1 MQFTFLFLF
10 KQKVFLSFHFD
21 YFVFKISYLIL
32 EEYLIF
38 TQIKSHFQPHGA
50 IDCIIRERKKKN
62 MIFSLLLFLLST
74 LIFFQALAI
83 ISRAQIC
90 FFSFTFSNRDLG
102 IMNYILSCVT
112 LVTLRPYMW
121 KGKYPFS
128 VLAIIICTV
137 MPPHLLW
144 YCYVPDLYLQI
155 LWCDST
161 NSQLRNI
168 LNRLPVLQI

>member
-1 MQFTFLFLF
+1 
-10 KQKVFLSFHFD
+10 
-21 YFVFKISYLIL
+21 
-32 EEYLIF
+32 
-38 TQIKSHFQPHGA
+38 
-50 IDCIIRERKKKN
+50 
-62 MIFSLLLFLLST
+62 MIFSLLLFLFST

-90 FFSFTFSNRDLG
+90 FFSFTFSNRNLG

-121 KGKYPFS
+121 KGKYHFS

-144 YCYVPDLYLQI
+144 YCYVPVLYLQI

-168 LNRLPVLQI
+168 LNRLPVSQIWLFLSARSLPSFFFFFL